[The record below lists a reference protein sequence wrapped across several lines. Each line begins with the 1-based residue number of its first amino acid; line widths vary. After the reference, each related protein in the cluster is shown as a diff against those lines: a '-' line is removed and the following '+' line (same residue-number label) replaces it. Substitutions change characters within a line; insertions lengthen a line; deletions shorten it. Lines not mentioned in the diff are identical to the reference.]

1 MNTEQS
7 PKQFKVSGFFLLQRS
22 FLSSSCLLKINE
34 NSPNGTIIGT
44 IQRYSSNYVMTLIDD
59 ANGRFVINALD
70 QLIVSVFIYSFRK
83 TTL

>member
-1 MNTEQS
+1 
-7 PKQFKVSGFFLLQRS
+7 
-22 FLSSSCLLKINE
+22 
-34 NSPNGTIIGT
+34 
-44 IQRYSSNYVMTLIDD
+44 VMTLIDD